1 MTDINQ
7 LEIKQLERAADVLRA
22 VAHPIRLQIIQLLSQ
37 KEMTVTEIYQTL
49 GTRQS
54 STSQQLNIMKTR
66 DIVKSRRKGNQVYYS
81 LRHPQIIQLI
91 GCISNCTSAHDPEGE

>member
-37 KEMTVTEIYQTL
+37 KEI
-49 GTRQS
+49 TRPS
-54 STSQQLNIMKTR
+54 AP
-66 DIVKSRRKGNQVYYS
+66 DNQA
-81 LRHPQIIQLI
+81 HH
-91 GCISNCTSAHDPEGE
+91 SN